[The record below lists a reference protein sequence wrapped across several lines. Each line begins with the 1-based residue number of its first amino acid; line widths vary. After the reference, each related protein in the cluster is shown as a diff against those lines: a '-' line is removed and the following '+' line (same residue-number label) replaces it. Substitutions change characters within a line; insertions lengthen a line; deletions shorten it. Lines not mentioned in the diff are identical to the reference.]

1 MSKMKDVNNIPIT
14 QELIGQNVVIASHNN
29 ETLNGLNG
37 TVIYET
43 KNLLHLQCK
52 NRVLKIP
59 KNTVFFKFSFL
70 EDSID
75 GKYMIGRTEDRISRL
90 R

>member
-1 MSKMKDVNNIPIT
+1 MSKMENIKNLFIT
-14 QELIGQNVVIASHNN
+14 NELIGQNVLISSNHNEN
-29 ETLNGLNG
+29 LNGLNG

-43 KNLLHLQCK
+43 KNLLHLQCQT
-52 NRVLKIP
+52 RVLKIP
-59 KNTVFFKFSFL
+59 KNSAFFKFSFL

-75 GKYMIGRTEDRISRL
+75 GKYLIGRTEDRISKL